1 MASVHKVLVVL
12 MLLSLVV
19 GCWQTD
25 ASIRLVGN
33 YKLISRDVQK
43 QWGLYYSLPDGNAV
57 GRIHA
62 RIVAVGWSQ
71 AYIIAKQRPIENSS
85 ITNFYI
91 LNMAIDDGYTDPSKC
106 VIGPLT
112 AEQFRA
118 MRSALHIPD
127 SVSFNLTL

>member
-1 MASVHKVLVVL
+1 MASVHKIIVVL
-12 MLLSLVV
+12 MLLSLV

-25 ASIRLVGN
+25 ASIRLVRN
-33 YKLISRDVQK
+33 YKLMSRDVQK

-57 GRIHA
+57 GRIRA
-62 RIVAVGWSQ
+62 RIVAVGWSEE
-71 AYIIAKQRPIENSS
+71 YIIAKQCPSENSS
-85 ITNFYI
+85 ITNFYL

-112 AEQFRA
+112 AEQFQA

-127 SVSFNLTL
+127 SVSFNMTL